1 MKEIKWGIIGC
12 GDVTEVKSG
21 PAFNLVPGSSVVA
34 VMRRDATKAEDYAKR
49 HAIPKWYNDAN
60 RLIEDPEVNAIYVA
74 TPPDSHASYAI
85 QTMRAG
91 KPVYVE
97 KPMARTGKECQEML
111 KVSQET
117 GMPLLVA
124 YYRRALPY
132 FLKVKELVDE
142 RTIGELLSI
151 NITLLW
157 PPKPEELAGNAGWR
171 VNADI
176 SGGGHFHDLAS
187 HQFDLLDFI
196 FGPIVKAQGIS
207 CNRAGLYTAADT
219 VSASFMF
226 ENGLPGTGTW
236 CFASPELAHQEQA
249 IILGT
254 KGRITFSFFEANP
267 VVLSLPSGEV
277 TFAIEHP
284 KHVQAPLIEN
294 VVKSLQGF
302 ETCVSTSASAA
313 RASAILDSI
322 CGNEL

>member
-21 PAFNLVPGSSVVA
+21 PAFNMVPGSSVVA
-34 VMRRDATKAEDYAKR
+34 VMRRDAAKAEDYAKR
-49 HAIPKWYNDAN
+49 HAIPKWYNDAT

-85 QTMRAG
+85 QAMQAG

-111 KVSQET
+111 KVSQQT
-117 GMPLLVA
+117 GIPLLVA

-142 RTIGELLSI
+142 RVIGDLLSI
-151 NITLLW
+151 NINLLW
-157 PPKPEELAGNAGWR
+157 PPKPEELVGNAGWR

-176 SGGGHFHDLAS
+176 SGGGHFYHLAS
-187 HQFDLLDFI
+187 HQFDLLEFI
-196 FGPIVKAQGIS
+196 FGRIVKAQGIS
-207 CNRAGLYTAADT
+207 CNRAGLYKADDT
-219 VSASFMF
+219 VCASFMF
-226 ENGLPGTGTW
+226 ESGLPGTGSW

-254 KGRITFSFFEANP
+254 KGKIAFSFFEANP
-267 VVLSLPSGEV
+267 
-277 TFAIEHP
+277 
-284 KHVQAPLIEN
+284 
-294 VVKSLQGF
+294 
-302 ETCVSTSASAA
+302 
-313 RASAILDSI
+313 
-322 CGNEL
+322 